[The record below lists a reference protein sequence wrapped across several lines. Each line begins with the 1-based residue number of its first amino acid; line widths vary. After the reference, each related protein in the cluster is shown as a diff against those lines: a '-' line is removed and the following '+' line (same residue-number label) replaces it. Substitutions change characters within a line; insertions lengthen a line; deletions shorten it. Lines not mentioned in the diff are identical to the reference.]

1 VVADIKALSLQIVCD
16 SAVSAGEIVLVKMV
30 TSSVDGGQVPVEIL
44 HLSKFAPSP
53 RPVTVVP
60 GDAELANVPEPF
72 TTLHVPDPNWG
83 ALPAS
88 VVDCAHT
95 VWSAPAFAIDNEP
108 DCMTVTLDDDG
119 AQGAFE
125 MVQIK
130 TFVPVLSPETVV
142 DGEPGALML
151 AEPAPID
158 QLPLPYNG
166 AVAASVAFVAHTACV
181 LPAKAGETVTDLIIT
196 SS

>member
-1 VVADIKALSLQIVCD
+1 
-16 SAVSAGEIVLVKMV
+16 
-30 TSSVDGGQVPVEIL
+30 
-44 HLSKFAPSP
+44 
-53 RPVTVVP
+53 
-60 GDAELANVPEPF
+60 
-72 TTLHVPDPNWG
+72 
-83 ALPAS
+83 
-88 VVDCAHT
+88 
-95 VWSAPAFAIDNEP
+95 
-108 DCMTVTLDDDG
+108 MTVTLDDDG